1 MDSENITDQLLLN
14 DLVAQQQE
22 PLLTV
27 PPVTRVHQFKLNN
40 FMKDRRDFRDA
51 YFRQLLYR

>member
-1 MDSENITDQLLLN
+1 MDSKNTTDQLLL
-14 DLVAQQQE
+14 DALVAQQQE

-27 PPVTRVHQFKLNN
+27 PPVTSVHQFKLDNS
-40 FMKDRRDFRDA
+40 MKDRREFRDA